1 MEFDVFQVVTT
12 LLGGL
17 AVFIFGM
24 NLMSEGLQKA
34 AGDKMRNILSMLT
47 ANPVLG
53 VLAGAVTTAVLQSS
67 SATTVMVI
75 GFVSAG
81 LMKLPQAISVILGAN
96 IGTTITAQ
104 LIAFDIGDYA
114 WIGVFIGF
122 VMMFFLKSNEKVAD
136 IGEILFGFGLLFV
149 GINTMG
155 DTMEP
160 LAQSPIFT
168 EWMMKVS
175 DIPILG
181 VVLGTIMTMIIQS
194 SSAVIAV
201 LQNLAATAGPDGV
214 TSIIGLQGA
223 LPILFGSNIG
233 TTITALL
240 AAIGASINAKRTAV
254 AHTIFNFG
262 GTLIFIW
269 FIPQISKFIQYISP
283 GGAEVDVIAREIA
296 NAHMLFNIACTL
308 IFLPFIWL
316 LVKIVTKIIPG
327 EDKQSLTTEPMYLDY
342 NVIGQPV
349 FAIHLAIQEL
359 VRTGNMVTDMVLKA
373 KKSFISGDLSE
384 VDEIM
389 EADNVINHLRDEILK
404 YLSMILSSESITEFQ
419 KQTVAALFHVAGDI
433 EHIGDYSKNIVTLSQ
448 EKVKNKYK
456 LSDTAYSEIYECF
469 DKIKVMMA
477 DTFEALASG
486 SPEIA
491 NEILVQEEGINSLEG
506 KLRTKHMNR
515 LEVGQCSPAV
525 TVVYIDAIH
534 NLERIGDSCNNI
546 AEAVLKGHKERKR
559 MKTDEKNTNN

>member
-1 MEFDVFQVVTT
+1 MSFEAFKIVTT

-34 AGDKMRNILSMLT
+34 AGNKMRNILSMLT
-47 ANPVLG
+47 ANPILG
-53 VLAGAVTTAVLQSS
+53 VIAGALVTAVLQSS

-114 WIGVFIGF
+114 WVGVFVGF
-122 VMMFFLKSNEKVAD
+122 VMMFFLKSNEKIAD

-155 DTMEP
+155 DTMAP

-168 EWMMKVS
+168 DWMMKVA

-181 VVLGTIMTMIIQS
+181 VVLGTVMTMIIQS

-214 TSIIGLQGA
+214 SSIIGLEGS

-254 AHTIFNFG
+254 AHTIFNIG

-269 FIPQISKFIQYISP
+269 FIPQIAEFIQYISP
-283 GGAEVDVIAREIA
+283 AGNEVDTIAREIA
-296 NAHMLFNIACTL
+296 NAHMLFNIACTI

-316 LVKIVTKIIPG
+316 LVKIVTKIVPG
-327 EDKQSLTTEPMYLDY
+327 EDKELLQTEPVFLDD

-349 FAIHLAIQEL
+349 FAIHLAIKEL
-359 VRTGNMVTDMVLKA
+359 VRTGELVTDMILKS
-373 KKSFISGDLSE
+373 KKAFISGDLSE
-384 VDEIM
+384 IDSVIESDK
-389 EADNVINHLRDEILK
+389 VINHLRDEILK
-404 YLSMILSSESITEFQ
+404 YLSKILSSESITDFQ
-419 KQTVAALFHVAGDI
+419 KQTVSALFHVAGDI
-433 EHIGDYSKNIVTLSQ
+433 EHIGDYSKNIIDLAR
-448 EKVKNKYK
+448 EKVKNKYV
-456 LSDTAYSEIYECF
+456 LSDTAYTEIYECF
-469 DKIKVMMA
+469 DRIKVMMA
-477 DTFEALASG
+477 DTFKALESG
-486 SPEIA
+486 SPDIA
-491 NEILVQEEGINSLEG
+491 NDVFVYEEGINSLE
-506 KLRTKHMNR
+506 KRLRKEHMNR
-515 LEVGQCSPAV
+515 LESGQCSPAV
-525 TVVYIDAIH
+525 TVIYIDVVH
-534 NLERIGDSCNNI
+534 NLERVGDSCNNI
-546 AEAVLKGHKERKR
+546 AEAVIKGHKVRKDL
-559 MKTDEKNTNN
+559 KKNEENTNN